1 MLETKPSYTDLVYQV
16 VRESVEP
23 LPFAEIMRRVNDLL
37 PITTKNPK
45 STIRNAVSQSRLIL
59 RTGDGRY
66 GWKYR
71 LINGS
76 VLRLPLSESNLIQ
89 RQITYS
95 DELRDAL
102 WPAFFEGQKRNDRS
116 PVQLRLP
123 DGKTSELTLNFFGN
137 SNWGTQGSPELWD
150 WLKTANA
157 QPGDDLIFRVIDGE
171 ARLYA
176 IDFQPHS
183 KRDEQAIAERN
194 HQMIQAAMAYNQ
206 RNRFVITIW
215 DVSSHLLA
223 TGQYKHPVPPDPLEQ
238 ILNDELWGPDLPFTS
253 DSPGWMLAKK
263 PDIDPLI
270 FSLLEQIGETPR
282 RRRLKKEPSHPTG
295 PDLIFQIKVTLENI
309 HPPIWRRIQVQG
321 DISLPRLHAV
331 LQIVMGWTNSHL
343 HGFRVNEQFY
353 SEPDPNYEGMLD
365 VIDERQ
371 VRLSQIAPDVGSHFV
386 YEYDFGDSWDH
397 ELIVEQIFSH
407 QKEVQYPLCMDGKRA
422 CPPENVGG
430 GGGYAEF
437 LVAIRNR
444 RHPEYAGWME
454 WVGGK
459 FDPEAIDLQRANE
472 LLQIFQLLVEK
483 KS

>member
-183 KRDEQAIAERN
+183 K
-194 HQMIQAAMAYNQ
+194 
-206 RNRFVITIW
+206 
-215 DVSSHLLA
+215 
-223 TGQYKHPVPPDPLEQ
+223 
-238 ILNDELWGPDLPFTS
+238 
-253 DSPGWMLAKK
+253 
-263 PDIDPLI
+263 
-270 FSLLEQIGETPR
+270 
-282 RRRLKKEPSHPTG
+282 
-295 PDLIFQIKVTLENI
+295 
-309 HPPIWRRIQVQG
+309 
-321 DISLPRLHAV
+321 
-331 LQIVMGWTNSHL
+331 
-343 HGFRVNEQFY
+343 
-353 SEPDPNYEGMLD
+353 
-365 VIDERQ
+365 
-371 VRLSQIAPDVGSHFV
+371 
-386 YEYDFGDSWDH
+386 
-397 ELIVEQIFSH
+397 
-407 QKEVQYPLCMDGKRA
+407 
-422 CPPENVGG
+422 
-430 GGGYAEF
+430 
-437 LVAIRNR
+437 
-444 RHPEYAGWME
+444 
-454 WVGGK
+454 
-459 FDPEAIDLQRANE
+459 
-472 LLQIFQLLVEK
+472 
-483 KS
+483 